1 MDLYLLAC
9 ASEADGGGIYRYAL
23 DGVGKLHR
31 ADVFCCDQ
39 PMYSII
45 REGVMHTVLH
55 REKGK
60 QTGAYISQCISVDGS
75 LDMPAAVKPSL
86 GEVPCHLAVQG
97 DDVYLVNYVTG
108 NVVKNGE
115 LAVAHEGCGPHITR
129 QEKAHTHFIAP
140 LPDGHLGVCDLGN
153 DTLYVYDG
161 DLVEVSRARV
171 PAGYGIRHFVWKK
184 VGDGYQIYA
193 INELL
198 PSVSRFAYAEGKA
211 TYLDTV
217 AIPRVEPRCTAATI
231 RLSPDGTKLYTSVR
245 GENILSVFDVSADGK
260 PKLLQSVCCGGDGP
274 RDFDL
279 TDTHLICTNQFS
291 NSVTVFEIEKGLIGK
306 MTHQITL
313 PEPLCVVI
321 KEKW

>member
-1 MDLYLLAC
+1 MDVYLLAC
-9 ASEADGGGIYRYAL
+9 APQEAGGGIYQYAV
-23 DGVGKLHR
+23 DGEGKLIPLSH
-31 ADVFCCDQ
+31 FSCDR
-39 PMYSII
+39 PMYSVQH
-45 REGVMHTVLH
+45 GAYLHTVLQY
-55 REKGK
+55 EAGK
-60 QTGAYISQCISVDGS
+60 ETGCDITQPIAPDGA
-75 LDMPAAVKPSL
+75 LGTPCAVRSSL
-86 GEVPCHLAVQG
+86 GLVPCHLAVQG

-198 PSVSRFAYAEGKA
+198 PSVSRFAYADGKA

-217 AIPRVEPRCTAATI
+217 AIPRVEPRCTAAAI

-260 PKLLQSVCCGGDGP
+260 PKLLQSVCCGGAGP
-274 RDFDL
+274 RDFDV
-279 TDTHLICTNQFS
+279 TDTHLICTNQLS
-291 NSVTVFEIEKGLIGK
+291 NSVTVFALENGLIGK
-306 MTHQITL
+306 MTDEISL
-313 PEPLCVVI
+313 PNPLCVVI
-321 KEKW
+321 RK